1 MSAPHKRFTVSR
13 RGECWTLHHQAPPV
27 DVGEGLRSISLR
39 FPVLVAAPFLD
50 DSEATLHRIA
60 DVLNAHWN
68 DPVQPQEETI

>member
-13 RGECWTLHHQAPPV
+13 R
-27 DVGEGLRSISLR
+27 GEGLRSISLR